1 MTLGR
6 NLNCLID
13 GGEGGLG
20 IAIHSI
26 GIGQVGQDTG
36 FVFQA
41 GLSRS
46 GEAEGVG
53 QIFDG

>member
-6 NLNCLID
+6 NLNRLID

-20 IAIHSI
+20 IAIQSI
-26 GIGQVGQDTG
+26 GIGQVGQNTG

-41 GLSRS
+41 GSRS
-46 GEAEGVG
+46 LNNIREPLEFG
-53 QIFDG
+53 DS